1 MITTGFMPA
10 EHKWNRSIA
19 RAKAVEALAEILA
32 ECDIWDRVLTLQGR
46 RFAQDEGFETYAGRD
61 EFGPWVSVSFAEG
74 PALMQFI
81 LDENNGDGI
90 FELIEHVGQGE
101 EIR

>member
-1 MITTGFMPA
+1 MINTGFMPA

-32 ECDIWDRVLTLQGR
+32 DPDRDLTVQGLHVG
-46 RFAQDEGFETYAGRD
+46 DDNGFETCAGRD
-61 EFGPWVSVSFAEG
+61 EFGPWVAVSFTEG

-90 FELIEHVGQGE
+90 FELIEHVGQGQ